1 MAAHSCGAWEK
12 SIFIA
17 QGVMVLMKS
26 CILPA
31 HVVHLDGVAHLA
43 INGYP
48 MRVVS
53 TTTGS
58 RIPCELLWY
67 YYLFFRFFEKDSLY

>member
-17 QGVMVLMKS
+17 QGVMVLVKS

-31 HVVHLDGVAHLA
+31 GVDHLDGVDHLA
-43 INGYP
+43 SNGYSEA
-48 MRVVS
+48 VADHFLV
-53 TTTGS
+53 
-58 RIPCELLWY
+58 
-67 YYLFFRFFEKDSLY
+67 FRQ

>member
-43 INGYP
+43 INGYVQGEERIVAVP
-48 MRVVS
+48 TFRS
-53 TTTGS
+53 TL
-58 RIPCELLWY
+58 PV
-67 YYLFFRFFEKDSLY
+67 